1 MKDQWVMAT
10 KHAGHFKPAGQEPR
24 RGKGGRR
31 PGAGGP
37 RKADLRAKEEMLT
50 VWEREIKKR
59 EEKLAKLYVKRAF
72 KSDRVL
78 LDLRK
83 TRLADMKQEIEIEHK
98 GKISSTVIIETV
110 DPHGMGK
117 K

>member
-1 MKDQWVMAT
+1 
-10 KHAGHFKPAGQEPR
+10 
-24 RGKGGRR
+24 
-31 PGAGGP
+31 
-37 RKADLRAKEEMLT
+37 MLT